1 MTHRPEGQRRELI
14 LLSGAV
20 VLAMSSWFSTS
31 AVLDQLRDVWLLTE
45 GQAAWLIVVVQLGFV
60 SGALLAT
67 VAKIADRVPP
77 RRLILIGT
85 VCAATANML
94 VVLSGEFGV
103 SLVAR
108 FLTGA
113 SLALVYPPALKSMAS
128 WYREG
133 RGFALGV
140 LLGAMALGSA
150 LPHLV
155 NAVGGPGWRET
166 LTIVSVLTLLGG
178 LIAERLCSDGPFMV
192 TGGRVDFG
200 QVKAVLA
207 NRDFRLASAGY
218 FGHMWEL
225 YAMWAWI
232 AAFYSD
238 VFTSGRNASFAA
250 FAVIGAGSF
259 GSAYAGKM
267 SDKYSRNE
275 AAALA
280 MRWSASVAVV
290 AGFLV
295 DAPLVIIL
303 GLGLIWGFWVAAD
316 SAQFSVIVTEVV
328 DRRCVGTALTIQV
341 AAGFTLTV
349 LTIFLVPF
357 VRDMFGWG
365 WAFLML
371 APGPVLG
378 ALAMRALRL
387 GPRKLPQVQDPEP
400 VYVSPFF

>member
-1 MTHRPEGQRRELI
+1 
-14 LLSGAV
+14 
-20 VLAMSSWFSTS
+20 MSSWFSTS
-31 AVLDQLRDVWLLTE
+31 AVLDQLRDVWLLTD
-45 GQAAWLIVVVQLGFV
+45 GQAAWLIVVVQIGFV
-60 SGALLAT
+60 SGALLST
-67 VAKIADRVPP
+67 IAKIADHIPP

-94 VVLSGEFGV
+94 VVLSGTFGIG
-103 SLVAR
+103 LVAR

-113 SLALVYPPALKSMAS
+113 SLALVYPPALKTMAS
-128 WYREG
+128 WFKQG

-166 LTIVSVLTLLGG
+166 LTIVSVLTLVGG
-178 LIAERLCSDGPFMV
+178 LIADRFCSDGPFMV
-192 TGGRVDFG
+192 TGGRVDFS
-200 QVKAVLA
+200 QIKAVLA

-232 AAFYSD
+232 AAFYGD
-238 VFTSGRNASFAA
+238 VFESGRAASLAA

-290 AGFLV
+290 AGFLM
-295 DAPLVIIL
+295 DAPLVILL

-365 WAFLML
+365 WAFLLL
-371 APGPVLG
+371 APGPILG

-387 GPRKLPQVQDPEP
+387 GPRQLPQVTEPEP